1 MKKAMG
7 PGLAIA
13 AIFPAAMVPIA
24 LPALQ
29 TAAVSDVLR
38 GGVVGVLLGA
48 SLLLIT
54 LAIKLCPA

>member
-1 MKKAMG
+1 MKKATG

-13 AIFPAAMVPIA
+13 VIFPAAMVPIA

-29 TAAVSDVLR
+29 TTAVSDVVR

-54 LAIKLCPA
+54 LAIKLRPA

>member
-1 MKKAMG
+1 MKKATG

-13 AIFPAAMVPIA
+13 AIFLAAMVPIA

-29 TAAVSDVLR
+29 TAAVSDVVR

-54 LAIKLCPA
+54 LAIKLRPA

>member
-1 MKKAMG
+1 MKKAAR

-29 TAAVSDVLR
+29 TIAVSDVLR
-38 GGVVGVLLGA
+38 GVIVGVLLGA

-54 LAIKLCPA
+54 LALKPRPA